1 MTVTDELTDSEAF
14 KRRLDGTFKKYE
26 SIILMREDLYKLQEC
41 VDRMKES
48 GMQEKTIILLMHDH
62 TRIPKKT
69 IKKVLDGLTE
79 IPLKYFNQED

>member
-1 MTVTDELTDSEAF
+1 MDELTDKEAF